1 MTKVD
6 FKKRGETNSKL
17 RCDGAWNDVTQR
29 VTLFQVLVQV
39 SSRYCVY
46 QQFFFLFFP
55 GRFLPKQLSKY
66 LELTWTNTW
75 KSVTR

>member
-46 QQFFFLFFP
+46 QQFFFYFFQVDFCQNNCPNTWNLPGPIP
-55 GRFLPKQLSKY
+55 GRA
-66 LELTWTNTW
+66 
-75 KSVTR
+75 